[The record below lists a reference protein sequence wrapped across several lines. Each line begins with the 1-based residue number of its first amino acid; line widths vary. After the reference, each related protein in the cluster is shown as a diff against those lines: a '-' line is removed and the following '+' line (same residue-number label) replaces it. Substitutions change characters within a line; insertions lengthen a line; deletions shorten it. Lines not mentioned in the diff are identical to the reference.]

1 MDQDGRISLLH
12 LPDDVLEKILSF
24 TTYDEVSRCRLL
36 CHRINCVSKRVLN
49 RGFHKVERYHA
60 QCLRQVKSQLPRR
73 ESERRKH
80 PLARHC
86 DILTAVETR
95 LSLLGMT
102 YMKFIEMNLCCFIP
116 GKVLDEI
123 YKVLRY
129 VTSEQTPVR
138 AHEVLQ
144 ELRDLSSMAME
155 HFDEKISPAFRKRK
169 DAGPKIITGINIF
182 APSVSHH
189 SKSGSNRHA
198 GSEHRGH
205 KWKEEVKDI
214 AQKQTLNKRDI
225 QSLKQKVADLTKSNT
240 ELEKKIFEVQNLLST
255 HLEKVKEQDL
265 RIEVISR
272 LVGTDP
278 SFPPIL
284 KVPNLKE
291 TTNSLNETNT
301 ADRNEVT
308 VTNVS
313 TDKETIPPKK
323 RKQFRRFS
331 ERSKK
336 KLRKI

>member
-1 MDQDGRISLLH
+1 MSLLN
-12 LPDDVLEKILSF
+12 LPDDVLEKILSYIS
-24 TTYDEVSRCRLL
+24 YDEVSRCRLV
-36 CHRINCVSKRVLN
+36 CRRINYVSKRVLN

-102 YMKFIEMNLCCFIP
+102 FMKFIEMNLCCFIP

-169 DAGPKIITGINIF
+169 ESGPKIVTGISIF
-182 APSVSHH
+182 AR
-189 SKSGSNRHA
+189 KFL
-198 GSEHRGH
+198 
-205 KWKEEVKDI
+205 
-214 AQKQTLNKRDI
+214 LN
-225 QSLKQKVADLTKSNT
+225 
-240 ELEKKIFEVQNLLST
+240 
-255 HLEKVKEQDL
+255 
-265 RIEVISR
+265 
-272 LVGTDP
+272 
-278 SFPPIL
+278 
-284 KVPNLKE
+284 
-291 TTNSLNETNT
+291 
-301 ADRNEVT
+301 
-308 VTNVS
+308 
-313 TDKETIPPKK
+313 
-323 RKQFRRFS
+323 
-331 ERSKK
+331 
-336 KLRKI
+336 